1 MCKQIKNTF
10 DTYSLLT
17 DLYNYKLK
25 EHLWTGRTFHRSR
38 HTPTLLQQY
47 LEARWRNK
55 FVYKLRFCWIIYSW
69 CIIEISWNL
78 NFNNLKTLETIAVS
92 MESACFVYAIVASLL
107 VLTHESEIHER
118 VWKCSFK
125 GSALFE
131 CFPPATL
138 QYPLSVSVLE
148 YCFGMPC
155 LVELFLSWIQAL
167 RLHRPFPSEM
177 K

>member
-1 MCKQIKNTF
+1 M
-10 DTYSLLT
+10 
-17 DLYNYKLK
+17 K
-25 EHLWTGRTFHRSR
+25 EHLWRGRKFHRSR
-38 HTPTLLQQY
+38 HTPTLLQQC

-69 CIIEISWNL
+69 CIIH
-78 NFNNLKTLETIAVS
+78 ARYVS
-92 MESACFVYAIVASLL
+92 IVASLL

-148 YCFGMPC
+148 IS
-155 LVELFLSWIQAL
+155 LWNAL
-167 RLHRPFPSEM
+167 LGGVIFVANSSAAVTSTTIGFTVSIGDEM
-177 K
+177 ITPIITINLLPLE